1 MPPNLITTPIDGSLL
16 RGHLDLEPTARGL
29 LPHRLPAAA
38 RRRIPDARLASAEA
52 QPSGVRLAFRTTATV
67 VELETLPTKR
77 AYAGL
82 PPLPDGV
89 YDLVV
94 DGRGVARTT
103 VPGGNVDTVV
113 DMVTQEA
120 EFTEGPS
127 GTARFADLPAG
138 EKDVEIWLPHN
149 EITELIALRSDAPV
163 HPQPPKDR
171 LWLHHG
177 SSISHGS
184 GATHPT
190 GTWPAIAATAG
201 GVDLINL
208 GFGGSALLDPF
219 VARAVRDSPADLISL
234 KIGINLANTDV
245 MRLRALT
252 PAVHGF
258 LDTIRDGHP
267 ATPLLIVSPILCPIQ
282 EHTPGPVMP
291 VPSADGLRFE
301 ATGDPAEVR
310 AGKLTLTVI
319 REELGR
325 IVADRTDEDPNLHLL
340 DGRALYGADDYA
352 RLPLPDELHP
362 DASAH
367 ALIGTRFGELAFGQG
382 GAFAP

>member
-1 MPPNLITTPIDGSLL
+1 MPANLISTTIDDGLL
-16 RGHLDLEPTARGL
+16 RGHLDLEATARGL

-52 QPSGVRLAFRTTATV
+52 QPSGVRLVFRTAATV
-67 VELETLPTKR
+67 IELETLPTKR

-94 DGRGVARTT
+94 DGRLVARTT
-103 VPGGNVDTVV
+103 VPGGNVETVV

-120 EFTEGPS
+120 ERTEGPS
-127 GTARFADLPAG
+127 GIARFADLPAG
-138 EKDVEIWLPHN
+138 EKHVEIWLPHN
-149 EITELIALRSDAPV
+149 EITELVALRVDAPV
-163 HPQPPKDR
+163 VPAGR
-171 LWLHHG
+171 RERVWLHHG

-190 GTWPAIAATAG
+190 GTWPAIAAASG
-201 GVDLINL
+201 GVDLVNL

-219 VARAVRDSPADLISL
+219 VARAIRDTPADLISL
-234 KIGINLANTDV
+234 KSGINLTNMDV
-245 MRLRALT
+245 MRLRAFV

-258 LDTIRDGHP
+258 LDTVRDGHP
-267 ATPLLIVSPILCPIQ
+267 TTPLLLVSPILCPIQ
-282 EHTPGPVMP
+282 EDTPGPVMP
-291 VPSADGLRFE
+291 VPSATGLRFE
-301 ATGDPAEVR
+301 ATGDPAEVP
-310 AGKLTLTVI
+310 AGRLTLSVI
-319 REELGR
+319 RDALER
-325 IVADRTDEDPNLHLL
+325 IVADRSGQDPHLHLL

-362 DASAH
+362 DAATH
-367 ALIGTRFGELAFGQG
+367 ALIGARFGELAFGAG
-382 GAFAP
+382 GAFAS